1 MVIIKRQNGPVAN
14 WWFEDEEEPITYQPN
29 PQKLCELLE
38 ICQSV
43 AVVLER
49 YELLRPSMVILA
61 DWIDPN
67 SSENKLLEDEPAIT
81 VPIPSDAGA
90 GKIVDIVKQALERL
104 IQKREGNRKGLPLP
118 TVYPTTVDVLG
129 TGVVINGAGHKYE
142 FPNVVWLSGAGDG
155 RLAVDVNTQID
166 AWLPHTLLGEPQPDV
181 YNYNQP
187 RLESALREIQSRL
200 GIVPITDDH
209 NKYVLINGLHLA
221 NYMDDDEPM
230 VVVRS
235 PYSQWFRSVLM

>member
-1 MVIIKRQNGPVAN
+1 M
-14 WWFEDEEEPITYQPN
+14 
-29 PQKLCELLE
+29 
-38 ICQSV
+38 
-43 AVVLER
+43 LER
-49 YELLRPSMVILA
+49 YELLRATMVILA

-67 SSENKLLEDEPAIT
+67 YSDNKLLEEEPAIT
-81 VPIPSDAGA
+81 VPIPNDAGA
-90 GKIVDIVKQALERL
+90 GQMVDIVKQALERL
-104 IQKREGNRKGLPLP
+104 IQKRSLSPSDSTTL
-118 TVYPTTVDVLG
+118 YPTTVDVLG
-129 TGVVINGAGHKYE
+129 TGVVYNAAGHKYE

-166 AWLPHTLLGEPQPDV
+166 ALLPYTLLGEPQLDV

-200 GIVPITDDH
+200 GIIPITDDH

-230 VVVRS
+230 VVLRS
-235 PYSQWFRSVLM
+235 PYSQWFRSVLL

>member
-14 WWFEDEEEPITYQPN
+14 WWFEDEEEPITYQAN
-29 PQKLCELLE
+29 PKKLCELLE
-38 ICQSV
+38 VCQSV
-43 AVVLER
+43 AEVLER
-49 YELLRPSMVILA
+49 YELFRPTMVILA

-67 SSENKLLEDEPAIT
+67 SSDNKLLEEEPAVT
-81 VPIPSDAGA
+81 VPIPNDAGA

-104 IQKREGNRKGLPLP
+104 IQKRSFSPGDSTTL
-118 TVYPTTVDVLG
+118 YPTTVDVLG
-129 TGVVINGAGHKYE
+129 TGVVINAAGHKYE

-166 AWLPHTLLGEPQPDV
+166 AWLPYTLLGEPQLDV

-235 PYSQWFRSVLM
+235 PYSQWFRNVLL